1 MNKKLVVKFS
11 NGNTLTIEESG
22 GHKIYNL
29 TKANMPKV
37 SVVGHGYVFATNMV
51 YRCIYEES

>member
-1 MNKKLVVKFS
+1 MKKKLVVKFS
-11 NGNTLTIEESG
+11 NGNQLNIKESG

-37 SVVGHGYVFATNMV
+37 SVIGHGYVFATNIV
-51 YRCIYEES
+51 YRCIYEE

>member
-1 MNKKLVVKFS
+1 MKKQLFVKFS
-11 NGNTLTIEESG
+11 NGNLLTIEESG
-22 GHKIYNL
+22 GHKIFKL

-51 YRCIYEES
+51 HRCIYEE

>member
-51 YRCIYEES
+51 YRCIYEE